1 MVIITGDLV
10 RERERVNFWWAL
22 GVDGWICDVAKDK
35 RYMIKESE
43 KPKSKKLNYKVT
55 VTPNAHA
62 LYTMMSQSS

>member
-1 MVIITGDLV
+1 M
-10 RERERVNFWWAL
+10 
-22 GVDGWICDVAKDK
+22 DGWICDVAKDK

>member
-35 RYMIKESE
+35 RYMIKETV
-43 KPKSKKLNYKVT
+43 KSLKAKN
-55 VTPNAHA
+55 
-62 LYTMMSQSS
+62 